1 MDGCFFN
8 VCVCPFLGV
17 SQRCFFMDTD
27 EGTDDAMMQINY
39 KAPRTLTQGVIPGSL
54 FGIITRHHISCAAV
68 QFIVY

>member
-1 MDGCFFN
+1 
-8 VCVCPFLGV
+8 
-17 SQRCFFMDTD
+17 MDTD

-54 FGIITRHHISCAAV
+54 FGIITRHHISCATV